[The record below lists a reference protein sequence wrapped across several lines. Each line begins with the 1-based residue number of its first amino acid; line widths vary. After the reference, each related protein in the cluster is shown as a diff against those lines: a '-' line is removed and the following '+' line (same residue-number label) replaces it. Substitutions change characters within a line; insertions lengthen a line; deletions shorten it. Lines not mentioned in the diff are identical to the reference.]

1 MLCSVVSHFWLLSP
15 VLDSADPDCWF
26 LSECLAHSA
35 VFAGICDRSAFF
47 SKSKGPS
54 SIGSMD
60 SFSFPKDSVIV
71 VFNEAREEANRF
83 LVVLIADTMADSP
96 VIAFGVAPFATG
108 SVIFLQSDASVIKL
122 LASSKT

>member
-1 MLCSVVSHFWLLSP
+1 
-15 VLDSADPDCWF
+15 
-26 LSECLAHSA
+26 
-35 VFAGICDRSAFF
+35 
-47 SKSKGPS
+47 
-54 SIGSMD
+54 MD

-71 VFNEAREEANRF
+71 VFNEAREEANR
-83 LVVLIADTMADSP
+83 LLTVLIADTMADSP